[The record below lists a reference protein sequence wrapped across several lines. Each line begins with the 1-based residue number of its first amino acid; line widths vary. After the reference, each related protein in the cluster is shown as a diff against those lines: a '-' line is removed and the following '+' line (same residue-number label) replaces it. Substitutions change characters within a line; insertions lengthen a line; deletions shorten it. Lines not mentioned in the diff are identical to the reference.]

1 MSNWIWTLIII
12 SLVILIIYI
21 VGSLASGGSIIK
33 SICQQ
38 NSDVPEADQLYYLPT
53 ACLLIKATAT
63 VIVTKDTG
71 TKNIIDTKLS
81 EITFDST
88 VQIVPDTRSFFSIK
102 YTPSF
107 FSNDDL
113 KLSINSSG
121 LIEGINLTAED
132 RIANIIAE
140 VAVAPKTILS
150 ADEAEAKKKSLVS
163 ETSKE
168 GVTVITETKQYNN
181 NFFIL
186 TNEIRK
192 ENASRRWIINVDG
205 ASETDSTVDASFRLK
220 FDIPSPGSF
229 LFKDNFQELEGILLR
244 PLQTIIMST
253 HTSSCIPPLQYQLL
267 VPDES
272 KVVSISIKR
281 SAFVKKV
288 YGFKMTNGM
297 LTENTINKPSEME
310 GFMSIP
316 IKIAKAI
323 VSIPAQIISF
333 KIENIKHQT
342 SLVTEQQNLSKAV
355 LQKKKNRIDTN
366 DGSLSAK
373 TK

>member
-1 MSNWIWTLIII
+1 MSYWIWILIII

-21 VGSLASGGSIIK
+21 IGSIASRGSIIK

-63 VIVTKDTG
+63 VIVSTNAD
-71 TKNIIDTKLS
+71 TKNIIEAKLS
-81 EITFDST
+81 EIVFDNT
-88 VQIVPDTRSFFSIK
+88 VQIVPDTRNTFAIK

-113 KLSINSSG
+113 KFSINSSG

-132 RIANIIAE
+132 RITNIIAE
-140 VAVAPKTILS
+140 VAGATKISLSPDEEAAKT
-150 ADEAEAKKKSLVS
+150 KSLYEKV
-163 ETSKE
+163 KA
-168 GVTVITETKQYNN
+168 GATVITETKQYNN

-192 ENASRRWIINVDG
+192 GNVFRRWVINVDG
-205 ASETDSTVDASFRLK
+205 KSANNNTIDASFHLK
-220 FDIPSPGSF
+220 FDIPSPESF
-229 LFKDNFQELEGILLR
+229 LFKESSQEFDGILIR
-244 PLQTIIMST
+244 PLQTIIMSI
-253 HTSSCIPPLQYQLL
+253 HAASSNPPLQYQVL

-288 YGFKMTNGM
+288 YGFKMINGM

-323 VSIPAQIISF
+323 VSIPAQIISL

-355 LQKKKNRIDTN
+355 LQKKKNGIDTN
-366 DGSLSAK
+366 ADSLGAK

>member
-63 VIVTKDTG
+63 VIVTQDAG

-163 ETSKE
+163 ATSKE

-366 DGSLSAK
+366 AGSLGAK

>member
-12 SLVILIIYI
+12 SFVILIIYI

-63 VIVTKDTG
+63 VIVTKDAG

-253 HTSSCIPPLQYQLL
+253 HTFSCIPPLQYQLL

-366 DGSLSAK
+366 AGSLGAK

>member
-1 MSNWIWTLIII
+1 
-12 SLVILIIYI
+12 
-21 VGSLASGGSIIK
+21 
-33 SICQQ
+33 
-38 NSDVPEADQLYYLPT
+38 
-53 ACLLIKATAT
+53 
-63 VIVTKDTG
+63 
-71 TKNIIDTKLS
+71 
-81 EITFDST
+81 
-88 VQIVPDTRSFFSIK
+88 
-102 YTPSF
+102 
-107 FSNDDL
+107 
-113 KLSINSSG
+113 
-121 LIEGINLTAED
+121 
-132 RIANIIAE
+132 
-140 VAVAPKTILS
+140 
-150 ADEAEAKKKSLVS
+150 
-163 ETSKE
+163 
-168 GVTVITETKQYNN
+168 
-181 NFFIL
+181 
-186 TNEIRK
+186 
-192 ENASRRWIINVDG
+192 VDG

-253 HTSSCIPPLQYQLL
+253 HTFSCIPPLQYQLL

-366 DGSLSAK
+366 AGSLGAK